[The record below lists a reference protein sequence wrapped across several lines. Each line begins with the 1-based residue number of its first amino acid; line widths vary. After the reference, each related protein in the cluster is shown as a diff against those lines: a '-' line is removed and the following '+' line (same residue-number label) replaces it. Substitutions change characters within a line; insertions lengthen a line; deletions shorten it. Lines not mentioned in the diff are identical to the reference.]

1 MTAMLS
7 TLSAVFALTS
17 SLTSRSNAAAATD
30 MNVQRAPSP
39 VVPPAPSARHRLG
52 QPSMQMPGDRFGAD
66 GWRDDR
72 FSGRSAAYRA
82 QQRAM
87 RGPGPSNH
95 QSPPAMVNGLMSAW
109 VMIFNAGQP
118 TEGVYTQMQDGGSA
132 VLAFECTD
140 DANHYA
146 QLLLERGFDLAT
158 PLHWSADRLTTF
170 CRTSGLEVSI
180 VPRGTVPMLPD
191 NHFEPSNEVDQPG
204 STGQQGESMFESARR
219 RDAYTANRKW
229 LEDLFYQPNEC
240 GDDDCVLR

>member
-1 MTAMLS
+1 
-7 TLSAVFALTS
+7 
-17 SLTSRSNAAAATD
+17 
-30 MNVQRAPSP
+30 
-39 VVPPAPSARHRLG
+39 
-52 QPSMQMPGDRFGAD
+52 MPGGRVGAD
-66 GWRDDR
+66 GLDSWGDDR
-72 FSGRSAAYRA
+72 FSGRSAAHRA

-95 QSPPAMVNGLMSAW
+95 QSRPIGQLRRGAEFGGTSATFRPPPAMVDGLMSAW

-191 NHFEPSNEVDQPG
+191 NHFEPSNEVNQPG